1 MSETKQT
8 FHSKSFLEERSLS
21 LVILG
26 EEHEVRGIFSK
37 SSVFA
42 VSGQLA

>member
-37 SSVFA
+37 SNVFA